1 MGSTPVGFGICR
13 PCEGPTRPG
22 FALCYCCTTLIGRL
36 QMPLA
41 PVTAV
46 TPYRVGDGMHRLLR
60 GYKDAP
66 MTEVRSICTSQLA
79 GILRRWLSEHVDR
92 LLARTGGPWDLVV
105 GVPSSQRPVAPVD
118 ALVDAVP
125 LLARHH
131 VSLLVRGPEPTD
143 HLVASRRGFE
153 VTSNGGAG
161 CGERGRRALV
171 VDDSFTTGARA
182 QSAVAALRIAGIRVA
197 GVLVVGRVIAP
208 DAAWWQ
214 AAYWDS
220 VIEERRAAR
229 TVEWAGG
236 GPPVAGLRR

>member
-1 MGSTPVGFGICR
+1 VGSTPVGFGICR

-66 MTEVRSICTSQLA
+66 VAEVRSICTSQLA

-220 VIEERRAAR
+220 VIEERRASR

>member
-1 MGSTPVGFGICR
+1 MGSTSVGVGICR
-13 PCEGPTRPG
+13 LCEGPTQPE

-66 MTEVRSICTSQLA
+66 LAEVRSIHTSQLA
-79 GILRRWLSEHVDR
+79 GILRWWLSEHGDR

-105 GVPSSQRPVAPVD
+105 GVPSSQRPMAPVD

-125 LLARHH
+125 SLARQHL
-131 VSLLVRGPEPTD
+131 SLLVRGPEPTG
-143 HLVASRRGFE
+143 HLVASRRGFA
-153 VTSNGGAG
+153 VTSNGEAG

-197 GVLVVGRVIAP
+197 GVLVVGRVVAP
-208 DAAWWQ
+208 DTAWWQ

-220 VIEERRAAR
+220 MFEERRAAR
-229 TVEWAGG
+229 AVEWAGEG
-236 GPPVAGLRR
+236 HPVAGLRH

>member
-1 MGSTPVGFGICR
+1 MGSTSAGFGICR
-13 PCEGPTRPG
+13 LCEGPTQPG

-46 TPYRVGDGMHRLLR
+46 TPYRVGDRMHRLLR

-66 MTEVRSICTSQLA
+66 MAEARSICTSQLA
-79 GILRRWLSEHVDR
+79 GILRWWLSEHGDR

-105 GVPSSQRPVAPVD
+105 GVPSSQRPMAPVD

-125 LLARHH
+125 ALARQHL
-131 VSLLVRGPEPTD
+131 SLLVRGPEFTD
-143 HLVASRRGFE
+143 HLVASRRGFA
-153 VTSNGGAG
+153 VTSDGDAG
-161 CGERGRRALV
+161 CDERGRRALV

-182 QSAVAALRIAGIRVA
+182 QSAVAALRLAGVRVA
-197 GVLVVGRVIAP
+197 GVLVVGRVVAP
-208 DAAWWQ
+208 ETAWWQ

-229 TVEWAGG
+229 TVEWVGG
-236 GPPVAGLRR
+236 GRPVAGLPR